1 MSDQF
6 EKYIGNIFKQLNE
19 HEGDAAEDQK
29 LKETMRSILRF
40 KGVEVP
46 GLVEELFNAFQ
57 THLAKTK
64 GQ

>member
-6 EKYIGNIFKQLNE
+6 EKYIVNIFKQLNE

-29 LKETMRSILRF
+29 LKETMGSILQS

-46 GLVEELFNAFQ
+46 GLVEELFNVFQ
-57 THLAKTK
+57 AHLSKTK

>member
-6 EKYIGNIFKQLNE
+6 EKYIVNIFKQLNE

-29 LKETMRSILRF
+29 LKETMGSILQS

-46 GLVEELFNAFQ
+46 GPVEELFNVFQ
-57 THLAKTK
+57 AHLSKTK

>member
-57 THLAKTK
+57 THLSKTK